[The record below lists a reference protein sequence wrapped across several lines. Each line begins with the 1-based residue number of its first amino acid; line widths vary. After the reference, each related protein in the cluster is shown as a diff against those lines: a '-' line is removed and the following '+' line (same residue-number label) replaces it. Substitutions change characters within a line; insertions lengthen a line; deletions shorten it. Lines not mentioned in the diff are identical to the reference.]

1 MNLSIFDSV
10 EEALQAFS
18 SGLPIVV
25 VDDEHRENEGDI
37 VFAAAQCTPDKINFC
52 IQEGGGLVCVALG
65 PDRAREL
72 GLSKVPSNKKDPLST
87 AFLDSV
93 DAVQS
98 HGVSTG
104 ISASDRSITTRLLA
118 SSSTKP
124 SDFSVPG
131 HMFPLRAVPGGL
143 LVRRGHTE
151 AAVDLCK
158 LTGQAEAA
166 VICEIL
172 DKDGT
177 MLRRQGLRSFSE
189 RHGLK
194 MISIE
199 QLHEYLEQQPLPAP
213 SNESFRLC
221 EQVSASSL
229 QTKYGEFSIQVF
241 KSVATGVEHSV
252 LSQKNNVQAKPVLR
266 LHSECQTGDVFGSLR
281 CDCGE
286 QLQSALLKIA
296 ERGHGH
302 LVYLKGQ
309 EGRGIGLGNKSAAYL
324 LQEQGLNTYEA
335 NLKLG
340 HPIDSRSYA
349 EAADIV
355 EQLEMEN
362 FVLMTNNPD
371 KISALKQAGFS
382 FEVESIPLRPNA
394 HNLQYLTDKKN
405 LGHHH
410 ITFES

>member
-1 MNLSIFDSV
+1 MNPSIFDSV
-10 EEALQAFS
+10 EDALKAFS
-18 SGLPIVV
+18 NGDPIVV

-72 GLSKVPSNKKDPLST
+72 GLTKVPSNKKDPLST

-177 MLRRQGLRSFSE
+177 MLRRQGLRSFSD
-189 RHGLK
+189 RHQLK

-199 QLHEYLEQQPLPAP
+199 QLHEYLEQLPLPTP
-213 SNESFRLC
+213 SAKTFQLC
-221 EQVSASSL
+221 EPVSASSL

-241 KSVATGVEHSV
+241 RSIATGVEHSV
-252 LSQKNNVQAKPVLR
+252 LSQTANMEAKPVVR

-286 QLQSALLKIA
+286 QLQSALQKIA
-296 ERGHGH
+296 ETGHGH
-302 LVYLKGQ
+302 LIYLKGQ
-309 EGRGIGLGNKSAAYL
+309 EGRGIGLGNKIAAYA
-324 LQEQGLNTYEA
+324 LQEEGLNTYEA
-335 NLKLG
+335 NEQLG
-340 HPIDSRSYA
+340 HPLDARHYA

-355 EQLEMEN
+355 AQLGLN
-362 FVLMTNNPD
+362 DFVLMTNNPD
-371 KISALKQAGFS
+371 KMAALKKAGFS
-382 FEVESIPLRPNA
+382 FDVETISVRPNA